1 MTCHRIA
8 VFAATAGAV
17 LLAGTPLAQAQGP
30 RFAGVAS
37 APSAGVP
44 GAGAAPLA
52 AGHQPPPSIGGPAH
66 LAFGRLRPT
75 AQSRYHRLS
84 SWQSSTARGAVRQ
97 AKPEDTL
104 ELPPAGA
111 PATEA
116 ISSSGSMVASDVVSY
131 CATPRG
137 VCNLVGRPTIGD
149 KCWCVVGAGRY
160 VNGTVE

>member
-1 MTCHRIA
+1 MTWHRIA

-30 RFAGVAS
+30 SFAGVAS

-44 GAGAAPLA
+44 GAVAALA
-52 AGHQPPPSIGGPAH
+52 AGHQAPPSIGGPAH

-75 AQSRYHRLS
+75 AQSRYHRIF
-84 SWQSSTARGAVRQ
+84 SWRSSTARGAVRQ

-111 PATEA
+111 PAAEA
-116 ISSSGSMVASDVVSY
+116 ISSSGSMVASYVMSY

-149 KCWCVVGAGRY
+149 KCWCVVGPGRY

>member
-1 MTCHRIA
+1 MTWHRIA

-17 LLAGTPLAQAQGP
+17 LLAGTPLVQAQGP

-44 GAGAAPLA
+44 GAVAAPLV
-52 AGHQPPPSIGGPAH
+52 AGHQAPPSIGGPAH
-66 LAFGRLRPT
+66 SAFGRRSPT
-75 AQSRYHRLS
+75 AQSRYHRLFP
-84 SWQSSTARGAVRQ
+84 WQSARGAVRQ

-111 PATEA
+111 PAAEA
-116 ISSSGSMVASDVVSY
+116 ISSSGSMVASYVVSY

-160 VNGTVE
+160 ANGTVE